1 MQQAFK
7 HPQIF
12 ADVLALTQMYYPL
25 HQNLPKPFR
34 FAVGECILAEF
45 AQALRLIV
53 LANAVDKNSAGG
65 SLEGALHV
73 KQVRAGVEVVRGFL
87 LLAWQ
92 MKFLSHGALVELSTR
107 LEAVSRQAARWQQWF
122 EERSGAAAAGAGSL
136 KMMGLSDA

>member
-1 MQQAFK
+1 MQREFK

-12 ADVLALTQMYYPL
+12 ADVLTLTQMYYPL

-53 LANAVDKNSAGG
+53 LANAADKKTAAGCQ
-65 SLEGALHV
+65 EGAGHV
-73 KQVRAGVEVVRGFL
+73 RQVRAGVEVVRGFL

-92 MKFLSHGALVELSTR
+92 LKFLSHGALVELSAR

-122 EERSGAAAAGAGSL
+122 EERWGAVVPISGN
-136 KMMGLSDA
+136 

>member
-1 MQQAFK
+1 MQREFK

-12 ADVLALTQMYYPL
+12 ADVLTLTQMYYPL

-53 LANAVDKNSAGG
+53 LANAADKKTAVGC
-65 SLEGALHV
+65 LEGAGYV

-92 MKFLSHGALVELSTR
+92 LKFLSHGALVDLSAR
-107 LEAVSRQAARWQQWF
+107 LEAVSRQATRWQQWF
-122 EERSGAAAAGAGSL
+122 EQRSSGAAAPIAG
-136 KMMGLSDA
+136 K